1 MRYIWRNNTFE
12 MEEINLTAFYSI
24 ADIQLKGLSSLS
36 EREMQRYSKNK
47 KLKRIDRRYIFTG
60 HQLKEMNDFY
70 RKKADN
76 KKLRQELREELRLK
90 KIEEAKLKNAIQK
103 VDISFQD
110 AEIIKLRKEN
120 EELRKMLSEEI
131 PHQQKLKEAI
141 QLITLEAMEQN
152 VMHKVFT
159 DEEYNDII
167 GTIAEVEFQT
177 KQVEYLKNRVEKQ
190 DEILSSLTRQIQ
202 QRNYIEAKDK
212 GFDKE

>member
-1 MRYIWRNNTFE
+1 
-12 MEEINLTAFYSI
+12 
-24 ADIQLKGLSSLS
+24 
-36 EREMQRYSKNK
+36 
-47 KLKRIDRRYIFTG
+47 
-60 HQLKEMNDFY
+60 
-70 RKKADN
+70 
-76 KKLRQELREELRLK
+76 
-90 KIEEAKLKNAIQK
+90 
-103 VDISFQD
+103 
-110 AEIIKLRKEN
+110 
-120 EELRKMLSEEI
+120 MLSEEV

-212 GFDKE
+212 GFDKK